1 MVITAGFPFFL
12 TIRLLVVDIFVDRKK
27 PLNISFSGI
36 FLNCQQRYLK
46 KINIVIRRKGF
57 GTEFILIKVSSAL
70 LTLTAGIKSRIEIL
84 SRRGRITVLSLS
96 GRTGICRRKGAE
108 VIPPRLHTQKT
119 VQPSYILDVSYRD
132 IKSLYLRSGS
142 HLHRR

>member
-12 TIRLLVVDIFVDRKK
+12 TTRLLVVDIFVDRKK

-57 GTEFILIKVSSAL
+57 ETDIILIKVSSAL
-70 LTLTAGIKSRIEIL
+70 LTLTAGIKSRIEIP

-96 GRTGICRRKGAE
+96 GISERRNIYGK
-108 VIPPRLHTQKT
+108 
-119 VQPSYILDVSYRD
+119 
-132 IKSLYLRSGS
+132 
-142 HLHRR
+142 

>member
-1 MVITAGFPFFL
+1 MVITAGFSFFL

-36 FLNCQQRYLK
+36 FLYCQQRYLK
-46 KINIVIRRKGF
+46 KINIVIRRKDF
-57 GTEFILIKVSSAL
+57 GTDIILIKVSSAL

-96 GRTGICRRKGAE
+96 GISEKEKQYGF
-108 VIPPRLHTQKT
+108 RL
-119 VQPSYILDVSYRD
+119 
-132 IKSLYLRSGS
+132 LYYP
-142 HLHRR
+142 